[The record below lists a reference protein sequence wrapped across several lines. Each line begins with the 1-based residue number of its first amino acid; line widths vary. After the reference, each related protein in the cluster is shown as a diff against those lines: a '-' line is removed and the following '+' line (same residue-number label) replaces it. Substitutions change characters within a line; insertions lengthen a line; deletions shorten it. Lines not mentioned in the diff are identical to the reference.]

1 MCTENCN
8 ACSQYWIQIGSN
20 SLWQCPTAHY
30 TINTSKVEWIG
41 LLSFASSEI
50 LTWTLTNLGFP
61 SGSAGKESAS
71 NVGDLDLI
79 AGLGRSPGEGNI
91 YPLQNYGL
99 ENSMDYTVTKSQTW
113 LSLFLGASMVA
124 QMVKS
129 LPAVQETQ
137 IQSLGWEYPVGK
149 EMTTHSSILDWRIP
163 MDRGAWWATVH
174 GVAKRQT
181 WLNHFTFIFF
191 SQLSTTLTI
200 CRENTSKQE
209 TEKMLS

>member
-124 QMVKS
+124 QMVESACSAGDPDSIPGLGKS
-129 LPAVQETQ
+129 CGEGNDNPLQYSWLENPHGQR
-137 IQSLGWEYPVGK
+137 SLVGYSPWGRK
-149 EMTTHSSILDWRIP
+149 EADMTEP
-163 MDRGAWWATVH
+163 F
-174 GVAKRQT
+174 
-181 WLNHFTFIFF
+181 HFHF
-191 SQLSTTLTI
+191 L
-200 CRENTSKQE
+200 
-209 TEKMLS
+209 

>member
-50 LTWTLTNLGFP
+50 LTWTLSNLGFP
-61 SGSAGKESAS
+61 GGSAGKESAS

-124 QMVKS
+124 QMVESACSAGDPDSIPGLGKS
-129 LPAVQETQ
+129 CGEGNDNPLQYSWLENPHGQR
-137 IQSLGWEYPVGK
+137 SLVGYSPWGRK
-149 EMTTHSSILDWRIP
+149 EADMTEP
-163 MDRGAWWATVH
+163 F
-174 GVAKRQT
+174 
-181 WLNHFTFIFF
+181 HFHF
-191 SQLSTTLTI
+191 L
-200 CRENTSKQE
+200 
-209 TEKMLS
+209 

>member
-8 ACSQYWIQIGSN
+8 ACSQYWTTKAPILLHDNARLHSH
-20 SLWQCPTAHY
+20 T
-30 TINTSKVEWIG
+30 TNTSKVEWIG
-41 LLSFASSEI
+41 LLSFASSQI
-50 LTWTLTNLGFP
+50 LTWTLTNLDFP
-61 SGSAGKESAS
+61 GRSAGKESAS

-91 YPLQNYGL
+91 YPLRNYGL

-137 IQSLGWEYPVGK
+137 I
-149 EMTTHSSILDWRIP
+149 
-163 MDRGAWWATVH
+163 
-174 GVAKRQT
+174 
-181 WLNHFTFIFF
+181 
-191 SQLSTTLTI
+191 
-200 CRENTSKQE
+200 
-209 TEKMLS
+209 